1 MPIIEIDAARC
12 CGDALC
18 VRVCPAGCL
27 RMRGDKAAPV
37 PFSSKLCLNCG
48 HCVAVCPKSA
58 VSIDGQPPDE
68 LTPVQG
74 SVTPEAFSMLARSRR
89 SIRAFRP
96 APVPHETLAAA
107 LDTARYAPTGKN
119 SQDVV
124 WIAVEGDDKLKTL
137 GKLVI
142 DFMRSM
148 PGTERLVEAFEQGRD
163 PILRKAPC
171 VVFAHGSTEYGLS
184 AADCAIAMTYCE
196 LALHSM
202 GLGTCWAG
210 YVLGAARHNLPVRDF
225 LGLPEGREAYAGLMV
240 GYPAL
245 RYQRIPN
252 RKPLRLTW
260 V

>member
-1 MPIIEIDAARC
+1 MHVLEIDASRC

-18 VRVCPAGCL
+18 VRVCPTGCL
-27 RMRGDKAAPV
+27 RMHADKAAPV
-37 PFSSKLCLNCG
+37 PLSGKLCLDCG
-48 HCVAVCPKSA
+48 HCVAVCPKAA
-58 VSIDGQPPDE
+58 VSIDGRSPDE
-68 LTPVQG
+68 LAPARN
-74 SVTPEAFSMLARSRR
+74 SVTPEAFSMLARTRR
-89 SIRAFRP
+89 SMRAFRP
-96 APVPHETLAAA
+96 DPVPHEILAAA

-119 SQDVV
+119 SQDVA
-124 WIAVEGDDKLKTL
+124 WIAVEGEEKLAAL

-142 DFMRSM
+142 DSMRTM
-148 PGTERLVEAFEQGRD
+148 PGTERLVEAFERGRD

-171 VVFAHGSTEYGLS
+171 VVFAHGSTGYGLS

-202 GLGTCWAG
+202 GLGSCWAG
-210 YVLGAARHNLPVRDF
+210 YVLGVARHSAEVRTL

-245 RYQRIPN
+245 RYQRIPD
-252 RKPLRLTW
+252 RKPAHLVW